1 MPPHPL
7 LLSAV
12 LVPAAQAAAYCVQ
25 IFCSRWRM
33 TPTPRPSSSLLCRCS
48 FLVVTH
54 FTAFD
59 KSHMAVNALV
69 LGVLIVAK
77 IPEMHGVRIFKIN
90 KAPTDTD

>member
-1 MPPHPL
+1 MEATAYTVHL
-7 LLSAV
+7 LF
-12 LVPAAQAAAYCVQ
+12 VP
-25 IFCSRWRM
+25 I
-33 TPTPRPSSSLLCRCS
+33 PTSPRCRCS

-54 FTAFD
+54 FTGFD